1 MTAKKF
7 PRIGN
12 DAYPHLDT
20 ANPFARKVPFDY
32 GRYDYTASIKIC
44 CVPWP
49 SDYRHVVNWKS
60 ASARDAWFDTL
71 DGHII
76 ELDQGFTYTQ
86 TDRIRVN
93 VPYDEALTYNY
104 VFMQVPQL
112 TQDRAINHEGNTGVR
127 TICAWIRDAIYYA
140 PSATELLLDVDMWTT
155 YLPHLVKPDM
165 MLQRGHAPMYA
176 IDADTYLANP
186 ISRCTDL
193 LTPDVNFGTPD
204 IVQGSDYLP
213 LSTDELIY
221 VIASTIPYNS
231 FNAMG
236 QSGTGSNTPASYS
249 SDSARDGY
257 LAVVGGYQWAANG
270 KTYAG
275 MRSPSRVTHADGS
288 VPTGLWYYGAYAA
301 DVQDGF
307 LNELFAAYP
316 QMLMSVQACYVVP
329 SDLVTVAGGYIF
341 GSFTLYTV
349 ASKYQMQDAGSFTLD
364 TELFGY
370 PMRYADIAKLYTSP
384 YAMLEL
390 SDDMGNA
397 IPIRIEDTNGT
408 IAVKQ
413 HLNAAFPFLSWDV
426 MVTNVASRAGS
437 NSYVWQGLS
446 GAGNRSVPG
455 ADFAQYLMSYDIPT
469 YALYQEARTATAANG
484 YANAQAA
491 RASALTAYENTVRGL
506 NTSRENALDSNV
518 TAKTNADASADTAK
532 GNADASAD
540 TAHTN
545 ALASNATAKANA
557 DRSATTAKTN
567 TTNTTAAQTAN
578 AVLQNDLRSD
588 TNTANHLSLD
598 SLLLLQ
604 NGNVYDTTNADLEY
618 SEFATDINLKSEAVS
633 SIQNMIGNAIT
644 GNAVGMLNS
653 GVSGIVSITT
663 TQALANLSWQNI
675 LDHQAISQNYNT
687 NTLAQQKGNQN
698 TVLGYQNQ
706 TNTDT
711 TNNSVTAQNTNAA
724 NSETTAKANAA
735 ATKTTSDANAGRTQT
750 TAKANA
756 AATQTIAK
764 ANSARTK
771 TTGDANATYSRG
783 ASLASAQRTLENAQ
797 ATYTAGVN
805 AQGMQPAIAH
815 GPYSGNAD
823 HEGYQNRGVHLRAKT
838 QSASAIARA
847 GDAFLRYGYQYDGL
861 WRVTSWCPSDKD
873 YCYWQAA
880 EILVNA
886 ANIDNV
892 QAERAYEQILT
903 NGVTVWNDPAKIGGM
918 L

>member
-12 DAYPHLDT
+12 DAYPHLET
-20 ANPFARKVPFDY
+20 ADPFARKVPFDY
-32 GRYDYTASIKIC
+32 GRYDYTASIKLC

-49 SDYRHVVNWKS
+49 SDYRHTVNWQS
-60 ASARDAWFDTL
+60 AAARDAWFEDL
-71 DGHII
+71 DGHVIDL
-76 ELDQGFTYTQ
+76 EQGFTRTQ
-86 TDRIRVN
+86 TDSVRVN

-104 VFMQVPQL
+104 VYMQVPQL
-112 TQDRAINHEGNTGVR
+112 TKDAPIHHEGSTGVR
-127 TICAWIRDAIYYA
+127 TVCAWIRDAIYYA
-140 PSATELLLDVDMWTT
+140 PSATELIIDVDIWTT
-155 YLPHLVKPDM
+155 YLPHLTKPDM
-165 MLQRGHAPMYA
+165 LLKRGHAPMYA
-176 IDADTYLANP
+176 MDADTYLAMP
-186 ISRCTDL
+186 ITRCVNL

-204 IVQGSDYLP
+204 IVQGSDYLQ

-231 FNAMG
+231 FNLMG
-236 QSGTGSNTPASYS
+236 QAGTGSNTPATYS

-257 LAVVGGYQWAANG
+257 LAVVSDYQWAANG

-275 MRSPSRVTHADGS
+275 MRSPARVTHADGS

-316 QMLMSVQACYVVP
+316 QMIMSVQACYVVP
-329 SDLVTVAGGYIF
+329 SDLVTVAGGYVF

-349 ASKYQMQDAGSFTLD
+349 ASKYQMQDVGSFVLD
-364 TELFGY
+364 KELFGY
-370 PMRYADIAKLYTSP
+370 PTRYADLAKLYTSP

-390 SDDMGNA
+390 SDDMGSA
-397 IPIRIEDTNGT
+397 VPIRVEDTNGT

-426 MVTNVASRAGS
+426 MCTNVASRAGS

-446 GAGNRSVPG
+446 GAGNRTVPG

-469 YALYQEARTATAANG
+469 YALYQEARTAKAASG
-484 YANAQAA
+484 YADAQAA
-491 RASALTAYENTVRGL
+491 RASALVSYENTVRGL
-506 NTSRENALDSNV
+506 NTGRENALDSNL

-578 AVLQNDLRSD
+578 AALQNDLRSD

-633 SIQNMIGNAIT
+633 SIQNMIGNAIA

-675 LDHQAISQNYNT
+675 LDHQGISQNYNT

-711 TNNSVTAQNTNAA
+711 TRNSVTAANTNAT

-756 AATQTIAK
+756 AATQTTAK
-764 ANSARTK
+764 ANAARTK
-771 TTGDANATYSRG
+771 TTGDANATYTRG
-783 ASLASAQRTLENAQ
+783 TSLASAQRTLENAQ
-797 ATYTAGVN
+797 AGYTAGVN

-815 GPYSGNAD
+815 GPYSGTAE
-823 HEGYQNRGVHLRAKT
+823 HESYQNRGVHLRAKT
-838 QSASAIARA
+838 QSAGAIARA

-861 WRVTSWCPSDKD
+861 WHVTSWCPSDKD

-892 QAERAYEQILT
+892 QAERTYEQILT